1 MAAAR
6 SGEDRA
12 PGLKVAITGA
22 HGFVGRHLVQA
33 LRDSQPHWTLD
44 TPEGPQ
50 TVGGLDVVDADA
62 VEAWIAVSRPDVV
75 VHLAAVAAVTVGLAD
90 PRFAWKVNLDGTLN
104 LVLAL
109 QRRQPDA
116 DLVFISSAEV
126 YGASFLNAA
135 SLDERALLQPVN
147 PYAASKAAADLL
159 VRQAAAD
166 GLAATVMRPF
176 NHTGPGQDEAFVA
189 PSFAGQIARIE
200 AGLQPPVIDVGS
212 LDEERDF
219 LDVADVVQA
228 YRLAIERRRDPAMS
242 GVFNVASGQPVRI
255 GDLLDRLLSQAKRKI
270 DVRVDPARLRKA
282 PIPRVVGDASRLR
295 SLGWRPTRNLDD
307 TLRAVLEERR
317 SVVARTAGGR

>member
-1 MAAAR
+1 
-6 SGEDRA
+6 
-12 PGLKVAITGA
+12 
-22 HGFVGRHLVQA
+22 
-33 LRDSQPHWTLD
+33 
-44 TPEGPQ
+44 
-50 TVGGLDVVDADA
+50 
-62 VEAWIAVSRPDVV
+62 
-75 VHLAAVAAVTVGLAD
+75 
-90 PRFAWKVNLDGTLN
+90 
-104 LVLAL
+104 
-109 QRRQPDA
+109 
-116 DLVFISSAEV
+116 VFISSAEV